1 MWTSIWI
8 LLKDYWLGLFFF
20 NHCAADVETGTK
32 GEFQL
37 YIHIWFIRV
46 MTFIVVVALHHTQ
59 PTTTSSPRS
68 PRPGWL
74 AVVGN
79 ENSFSWPSDVESRS
93 GGCRG
98 TTHGNNICRTIFH
111 ASLFTT
117 YRGLAGTG
125 GIGTYLVARE
135 KKSSTLTQVT
145 KKQMT
150 FWDASA
156 LLIIGQIHSSL
167 NFSVQMAIPI
177 ALM

>member
-1 MWTSIWI
+1 M
-8 LLKDYWLGLFFF
+8 
-20 NHCAADVETGTK
+20 
-32 GEFQL
+32 
-37 YIHIWFIRV
+37 
-46 MTFIVVVALHHTQ
+46 
-59 PTTTSSPRS
+59 
-68 PRPGWL
+68 
-74 AVVGN
+74 
-79 ENSFSWPSDVESRS
+79 ESRS

-150 FWDASA
+150 FWDASHQCECTFNNRSDTTTA
-156 LLIIGQIHSSL
+156 TPPWISRFEWQSYNVNKIL
-167 NFSVQMAIPI
+167 
-177 ALM
+177 

>member
-1 MWTSIWI
+1 M
-8 LLKDYWLGLFFF
+8 
-20 NHCAADVETGTK
+20 
-32 GEFQL
+32 
-37 YIHIWFIRV
+37 
-46 MTFIVVVALHHTQ
+46 
-59 PTTTSSPRS
+59 
-68 PRPGWL
+68 
-74 AVVGN
+74 
-79 ENSFSWPSDVESRS
+79 ESRS

-150 FWDASA
+150 LKQQGGEGNA
-156 LLIIGQIHSSL
+156 G
-167 NFSVQMAIPI
+167 
-177 ALM
+177 